1 MNTGQTE
8 RKFCTS
14 AEWDVWEAE
23 QRAAEKPA
31 KESGHEIIVRDQYG
45 ILPEEKPEILAR
57 VKGIIKNH
65 IELESMPA
73 RMLQIAFEIGVE
85 FIELKEKKVYRG
97 KWIEFCREMFPQIS
111 PRKIEQY
118 SQLARAKD
126 WLLERYKKRNAR
138 FEFSELPP
146 IRQALADIQEKNR
159 ETRAEAGKPPIK
171 HRSAKEKRRSGSR
184 DLDGE
189 TTVQPDQSEIHAE
202 SANVSRP
209 ENETEESEP
218 VIAKAIFRIPTTD
231 QVEQAARTI
240 ETEIQKA
247 HDDTQADRAAQVSKS
262 NDRWIELVGAVSRIL
277 QIDWDA
283 NAIADQQLVIDRNPE
298 RIRSQIA
305 ECEAAVCKLNEF
317 IAALTRKSAF
327 TAG

>member
-1 MNTGQTE
+1 
-8 RKFCTS
+8 
-14 AEWDVWEAE
+14 
-23 QRAAEKPA
+23 
-31 KESGHEIIVRDQYG
+31 
-45 ILPEEKPEILAR
+45 
-57 VKGIIKNH
+57 
-65 IELESMPA
+65 
-73 RMLQIAFEIGVE
+73 
-85 FIELKEKKVYRG
+85 
-97 KWIEFCREMFPQIS
+97 
-111 PRKIEQY
+111 
-118 SQLARAKD
+118 
-126 WLLERYKKRNAR
+126 
-138 FEFSELPP
+138 
-146 IRQALADIQEKNR
+146 
-159 ETRAEAGKPPIK
+159 
-171 HRSAKEKRRSGSR
+171 
-184 DLDGE
+184 
-189 TTVQPDQSEIHAE
+189 
-202 SANVSRP
+202 
-209 ENETEESEP
+209 